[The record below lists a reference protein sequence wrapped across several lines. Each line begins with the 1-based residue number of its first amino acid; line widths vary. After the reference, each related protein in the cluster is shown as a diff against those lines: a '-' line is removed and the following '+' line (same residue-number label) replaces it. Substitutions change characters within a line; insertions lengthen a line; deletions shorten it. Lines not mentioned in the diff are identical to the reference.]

1 MKMKWF
7 LLLFPA
13 AISFAQS
20 ANKCADLARFQMPG
34 ANIEISRAEMVAAGP
49 ARGGRGPAGPTLP
62 AHCRVDGIVDKAR
75 WIGREDLRHSLCGRV
90 TAGELEQ
97 RLSPAGRR
105 RPERHRGRA
114 DWESG
119 YRR

>member
-34 ANIEISRAEMVAAGP
+34 ANIEISRAEMVRRTG
-49 ARGGRGPAGPTLP
+49 ARGTRRAGADAVRLIAAWTESSTSAPDRKGRPT
-62 AHCRVDGIVDKAR
+62 ASGSRWRCRITGIA
-75 WIGREDLRHSLCGRV
+75 IFS
-90 TAGELEQ
+90 
-97 RLSPAGRR
+97 S
-105 RPERHRGRA
+105 RA
-114 DWESG
+114 AAA
-119 YRR
+119 